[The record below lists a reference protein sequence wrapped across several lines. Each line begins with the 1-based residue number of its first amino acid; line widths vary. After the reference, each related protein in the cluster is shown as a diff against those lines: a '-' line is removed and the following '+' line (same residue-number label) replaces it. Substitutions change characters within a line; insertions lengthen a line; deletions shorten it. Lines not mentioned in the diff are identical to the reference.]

1 LLGVLMIGFTLGLK
15 HALDSDHLAAVATMA
30 TGTASLRRALR
41 HGAMWGLGHTIT
53 LLAVG
58 GTVLVLGRVIPQVA
72 SDVLELIVGLVLVW
86 LGVDVLWRVRRLH
99 FHPHGHDGNPAHL
112 HVHQHEQPG
121 GSSTHVHA
129 HPVVPPRRALVVGM
143 VHGLAGSAALVLIT
157 VQAIAS
163 PLLGVVY
170 MLIFGVG
177 SMVGMSLVSMCVA
190 VPLHLSKSRVFRT
203 EWLMMAAAAA
213 SLFVGVRILFNA
225 GAALGLV

>member
-1 LLGVLMIGFTLGLK
+1 VLGVLMIGFTLGLK

-30 TGTASLRRALR
+30 TGSASLRRALR
-41 HGAMWGLGHTIT
+41 HGAMWGLGHTVT

-72 SDVLELIVGLVLVW
+72 SDVLEFVVGLVLIW
-86 LGVDVLWRVRRLH
+86 LGVDVLWRVRKLH
-99 FHPHGHDGNPAHL
+99 LHLHDDSPAQLPVLQHDAPAGRQSHGHP
-112 HVHQHEQPG
+112 P
-121 GSSTHVHA
+121 
-129 HPVVPPRRALVVGM
+129 PVVRPRRALLVGM

-163 PLLGVVY
+163 PLVGVLY
-170 MLIFGVG
+170 MLIFGLG

-190 VPLHLSKSRVFRT
+190 VPLHLSKHRAFRT
-203 EWLMMAAAAA
+203 DWLMMVAAAA
-213 SLFVGVRILFNA
+213 SLFVGVKILFSA